1 MKNLKIVIASDS
13 IGETGEV
20 VARAALSQFDILVEE
35 RNITRHAHLM
45 TKEDINKFI
54 KSIQLNNVVVLFT
67 FVKPELT
74 EYMIKTLKQFNIP
87 YVDVMTPV
95 IDILT
100 QKLEKR
106 PLYEP
111 GRVHKLDADYFKK
124 IEAIEFAVRYDDG
137 RDPSG
142 LRYADIVLIG
152 VSRTSKT
159 PLSQFLA
166 YRGYKVVN
174 IALVPEVD
182 LPDEL
187 FKIDSHKC
195 IGLEIDPSS
204 LFEIRKSRLEQL
216 GLLENAKYGQNE
228 RIVEELEYFHQTVK
242 KIGCRTIN
250 VTNKAIEETASE
262 IIRIMN
268 L

>member
-20 VARAALSQFDILVEE
+20 VARAALSQFDVVVEE
-35 RNITRHAHLM
+35 TNLKRYAHL
-45 TKEDINKFI
+45 TDIKDIDNFI
-54 KSIQLNNVVVLFT
+54 QSIKLDNVVVIFT
-67 FVKPELT
+67 FIKPELSKYIVEKLT
-74 EYMIKTLKQFNIP
+74 QLNIP
-87 YVDVMTPV
+87 FVDVMTPV
-95 IDILT
+95 MDMLKE
-100 QKLEKR
+100 KLEDG

-142 LRYADIVLIG
+142 LKYADIVLIG

-174 IALVPEVD
+174 IALVPEVE
-182 LPDEL
+182 LPEQL
-187 FKIDSHKC
+187 FEIDPNKC

-204 LFEIRKSRLEQL
+204 LFEIRKRRLEQL

-228 RIVEELEYFHQTVK
+228 RIEAELEYFHQTVK
-242 KIGCRTIN
+242 KIGCCTIN